1 MRINHNIS
9 ALKANMQLGKT
20 DKKLQTS
27 LERLTSGLKIN
38 KAADDAA
45 GMAIS
50 RKMQTQIDALEQ
62 ASRNAA
68 DGISVIQTAEG
79 ALAEVQTMIQRMREL
94 AVQSA
99 NDTNTTSDRSSIQA
113 EINQL
118 NEEIQ
123 RISDNTEFNTKTLLN
138 GNLDRRTYSSSTT
151 SSIISASD
159 GVNAGDYKI
168 NITADATKAEI
179 AGSAVTLT
187 NIQTTQ
193 IGQSG
198 KISINGVSVNVSSTD
213 TISDVL
219 ENIRNA
225 CDVLNIDFI
234 GVNAAGDATSY
245 DTATAFK
252 FATDDYGSSKKIELN
267 IDNQGLATAL
277 GFNNGTTN
285 AAGTD
290 VKATMVDGFGTTAT
304 LTTKGNMITV
314 SDRQDFELKIE
325 AKEGAALAT
334 VGEAVV
340 AAAIGAGATEAQAAA
355 AGKAATEALAT
366 GKTAIEVGTAAR
378 NAIGI
383 GAAAE
388 AAAAAAEAIVGGK
401 TTTEVGAIVK
411 AAAEAAGA
419 TAEQAEAAKTG
430 VETAGITYTVLNI
443 GQLSLQVG
451 ANENQTMEVTIPEVS
466 PKTLGIDSINL
477 MTSSSASDAI
487 TDLDYALSKVSEV
500 RSKLGAYQN
509 RLDHAIANLDLTS
522 ENLTEALSR
531 IEDTDMAEEM
541 ATYTQMQVLSQAGT
555 AMLTQANERPQTI
568 LNLLQG

>member
-325 AKEGAALAT
+325 AEKGL
-334 VGEAVV
+334 
-340 AAAIGAGATEAQAAA
+340 
-355 AGKAATEALAT
+355 
-366 GKTAIEVGTAAR
+366 
-378 NAIGI
+378 
-383 GAAAE
+383 
-388 AAAAAAEAIVGGK
+388 
-401 TTTEVGAIVK
+401 
-411 AAAEAAGA
+411 
-419 TAEQAEAAKTG
+419 G
-430 VETAGITYTVLNI
+430 VTTYTVLNI